1 VILHYAQSWED
12 TQLLQQIIGKH
23 PAQYHHMIASGGDHA
38 FSLIKFGVEHI
49 NLVDSEVIQ
58 LEHIQSKIKALEHP
72 EREMLFGIDRV
83 NNGLL
88 HSGKLE
94 KYLRKFSTILP
105 LLLKPSAR
113 NSITNCISKEE
124 RVRVIKEKWET
135 KRLRLVSS
143 LFFSKKN
150 INGIRHPG
158 LSSDISKSSSGVNYL
173 ENFKST
179 ALQYPIKEN
188 PYLDYIIHGYHKNS
202 SLDYLKKSWAP
213 KTSSLTL
220 IHQDFFSYVKKLKTA
235 IHFIH
240 ASDIM
245 EGTSSKF
252 NNRLFQAVDEVSES
266 NSTFLYWEHRY
277 EINVPESFKKKW
289 VQINMNVIDRVPFY
303 NNYFLWKKAENH

>member
-1 VILHYAQSWED
+1 
-12 TQLLQQIIGKH
+12 
-23 PAQYHHMIASGGDHA
+23 
-38 FSLIKFGVEHI
+38 
-49 NLVDSEVIQ
+49 
-58 LEHIQSKIKALEHP
+58 
-72 EREMLFGIDRV
+72 
-83 NNGLL
+83 
-88 HSGKLE
+88 
-94 KYLRKFSTILP
+94 
-105 LLLKPSAR
+105 LKPGAR

-252 NNRLFQAVDEVSES
+252 NDRLFQAVDEVSES